1 MFTLRKRNYKSPTD
15 IQKNY
20 QSAEERVQ
28 RALANFPGTKTLLLR
43 ISGIITENEEA
54 DEIIA
59 KLSENTDKLE
69 ARVMKKYAE
78 KLAELNEEIA
88 GYVEQINNIQ
98 D

>member
-43 ISGIITENEEA
+43 IS

-69 ARVMKKYAE
+69 ARVVKKYAE
-78 KLAELNEEIA
+78 NLAELNEEIA

>member
-28 RALANFPGTKTLLLR
+28 RAPANFPGTKTLLLR

-78 KLAELNEEIA
+78 NLAELNEEIA
-88 GYVEQINNIQ
+88 GYVEQINKIQ